1 MSELSDRVSDEVLE
15 GFVTWSSLEDSLK
28 GLKQDF
34 ETITTQKKDYEPV
47 TAQRNDYDFTNQRN
61 EASAAKGLNT
71 LSKELNKLTGDHF
84 TQTHADHAVD
94 QITTH
99 DISSDSLKDLVSH
112 NL

>member
-34 ETITTQKKDYEPV
+34 EPIATQKNDYEPV
-47 TAQRNDYDFTNQRN
+47 ATQRNDYDFTNQQN
-61 EASAAKGLNT
+61 EISAAKDLST
-71 LSKELNKLTGDHF
+71 LSKELNKLTDHF

-94 QITTH
+94 QIATH